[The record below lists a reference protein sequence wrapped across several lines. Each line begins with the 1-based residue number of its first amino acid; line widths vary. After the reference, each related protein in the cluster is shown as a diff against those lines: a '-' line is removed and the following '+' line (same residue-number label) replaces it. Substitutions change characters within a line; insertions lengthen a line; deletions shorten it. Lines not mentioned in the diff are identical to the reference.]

1 MYILPIIQYM
11 ARISASS
18 SYHHDRVAHC
28 TEPRRA
34 VEWRHHRHLV
44 HEAEA
49 GLRTEIQHNADGLK
63 DTLADI
69 RTQGDVLKSDVG
81 VLKQIIKDHK
91 SPKDSHVEINFHIRG
106 FDNVSWKTAQS
117 TGALSYMSYASTKE
131 YTEIYDTQDAIDV
144 VQRQAARDAIF
155 SLAPFM
161 NVSEKDGGPNA
172 EEAVYIKQHIEIL
185 QGQLLLLNALVT
197 SLDGGYKKFLTAHTD

>member
-63 DTLADI
+63 DTRADI

-117 TGALSYMSYASTKE
+117 TGALS
-131 YTEIYDTQDAIDV
+131 
-144 VQRQAARDAIF
+144 
-155 SLAPFM
+155 
-161 NVSEKDGGPNA
+161 
-172 EEAVYIKQHIEIL
+172 
-185 QGQLLLLNALVT
+185 
-197 SLDGGYKKFLTAHTD
+197 